1 MEGEGVVINRLL
13 PLMIPRHASEA
24 QSMVEYALIL
34 LLVSTVTVAILTT
47 FGLNVVANFTTAVN
61 AF

>member
-1 MEGEGVVINRLL
+1 
-13 PLMIPRHASEA
+13 
-24 QSMVEYALIL
+24 MVEYALIL